1 MPSGLMTSYITSE
14 VRRVGSA
21 TGFLLKDGLGSVRFE
36 SQTGGTSAWRDY
48 GPYGMPSNDNGLTAA
63 NGRGYINERFDPET
77 GLQYL
82 HARYYDPNLGRF
94 LSPDTWDP
102 TIPGVDIN
110 RYAYA
115 GNDPVN
121 GLDPG
126 GHATVRTNSN
136 GTITTN
142 SNGTVTTMSSSE
154 EQEARSYSWTD
165 IFGNDNHVVTNAAG
179 TLWEGTDSQE
189 SSVAIAN
196 AINTAVSLA
205 QGDAGL
211 GQKLV
216 AAGKVLSGIS
226 GFASESGAIRAL
238 HHVIQGLFNRRAEV
252 EYVSTIYKRGNANFG
267 YSDIH
272 TSGYQFGVL
281 NADIFASYDSVPTGA
296 TRTGILHNHPDD
308 HSFSRSDLG
317 LASTFGLP
325 SYLGT
330 SGTDVIRVF
339 NPSTGEFGSLGD

>member
-1 MPSGLMTSYITSE
+1 
-14 VRRVGSA
+14 
-21 TGFLLKDGLGSVRFE
+21 
-36 SQTGGTSAWRDY
+36 
-48 GPYGMPSNDNGLTAA
+48 MPSNDNGLTAA

-94 LSPDTWDP
+94 FCPDTWDP

-189 SSVAIAN
+189 SSVAFASALNGGGTVKVNDMRSGTSAAVGGSTLGGGNTVAMGDPIITGSVLALETVPIFAAGRGDIVRGLIRLADRILFSFDHWSKWTSN
-196 AINTAVSLA
+196 CEQDTFSNDREKTRSDGLFTRRYREPSSRRTGRPVIRTVWRNRINT
-205 QGDAGL
+205 
-211 GQKLV
+211 
-216 AAGKVLSGIS
+216 
-226 GFASESGAIRAL
+226 
-238 HHVIQGLFNRRAEV
+238 IQF
-252 EYVSTIYKRGNANFG
+252 
-267 YSDIH
+267 
-272 TSGYQFGVL
+272 
-281 NADIFASYDSVPTGA
+281 
-296 TRTGILHNHPDD
+296 
-308 HSFSRSDLG
+308 
-317 LASTFGLP
+317 
-325 SYLGT
+325 
-330 SGTDVIRVF
+330 
-339 NPSTGEFGSLGD
+339 EFRHR